1 MFFDDHHTS
10 ENLCNFLKNVFTKW
24 KIENKVVSIVTDNA
38 ANIVSAVRYGG
49 WQHFPCFAHTINLIV
64 HNGLK
69 TIKETV
75 DKIKRVV
82 EFFKRS
88 SQALVKLRNIQK
100 QMGLPHL
107 KLKQDVPTRWNSTFD
122 MLTRIHKIKGAV
134 VSTLTLLS
142 QDNTLT
148 HRDWLIVEK
157 ASAVLSVF
165 NDVTLEIGTEKSV
178 SISKVMLFVK
188 AMKKHIGSVLL
199 ENDTLPPEI
208 SQMVHVLTDQISLRF
223 RNIEDNELTTQATLL
238 DARFKKFGF
247 SDVEKYEKSVNVLKN
262 EASTVD
268 TRSDS
273 SLPPNQDINKPRKK
287 DTQQFSDL
295 WEDFDEEVLRCQA
308 LSDPTSAGVIEVQ
321 QYLQEPLISRLE
333 NPLEWWDSRKHVYP
347 RLYKIM
353 LKHLCTVATSV
364 PCERIF
370 SKAGQFLT
378 ERRNKLSSSKIT
390 QILFLNHNL

>member
-1 MFFDDHHTS
+1 M
-10 ENLCNFLKNVFTKW
+10 FTKW

-88 SQALVKLRNIQK
+88 SQALVKLRNIKK

-107 KLKQDVPTRWNSTFD
+107 KLKQDVPTRWNSTFY

-134 VSTLTLLS
+134 ASTLTLLS

-199 ENDTLPPEI
+199 ENDTLPPE
-208 SQMVHVLTDQISLRF
+208 
-223 RNIEDNELTTQATLL
+223 N
-238 DARFKKFGF
+238 
-247 SDVEKYEKSVNVLKN
+247 
-262 EASTVD
+262 
-268 TRSDS
+268 
-273 SLPPNQDINKPRKK
+273 
-287 DTQQFSDL
+287 
-295 WEDFDEEVLRCQA
+295 
-308 LSDPTSAGVIEVQ
+308 
-321 QYLQEPLISRLE
+321 
-333 NPLEWWDSRKHVYP
+333 
-347 RLYKIM
+347 
-353 LKHLCTVATSV
+353 
-364 PCERIF
+364 
-370 SKAGQFLT
+370 
-378 ERRNKLSSSKIT
+378 
-390 QILFLNHNL
+390 